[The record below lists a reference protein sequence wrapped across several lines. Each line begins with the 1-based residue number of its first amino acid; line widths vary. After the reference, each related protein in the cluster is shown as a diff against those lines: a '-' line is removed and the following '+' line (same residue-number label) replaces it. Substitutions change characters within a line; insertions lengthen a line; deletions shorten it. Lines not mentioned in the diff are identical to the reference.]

1 MIIVKLRRKAKV
13 APEPPS
19 MVNPS
24 TDLLIRR
31 TRSRYVLVM
40 LASKRARQLLKGAD
54 CKVPNHDNK
63 FVTNAF
69 EEIAQKKIRARLTI
83 ENEQQAI
90 ENIPQ
95 KQQSEEAAES
105 TVAAPMQ
112 IESFNLEDYADD
124 EDLYPRE

>member
-1 MIIVKLRRKAKV
+1 
-13 APEPPS
+13 

>member
-1 MIIVKLRRKAKV
+1 
-13 APEPPS
+13 

-40 LASKRARQLLKGAD
+40 LASKRARQLLKGAE

-69 EEIAQKKIRARLTI
+69 EEIAQKKIKARLTI

-90 ENIPQ
+90 DSVPFRHAQ
-95 KQQSEEAAES
+95 AES
-105 TVAAPMQ
+105 EAESETVAETPVTA
-112 IESFNLEDYADD
+112 INDDDFDFNAED
-124 EDLYPRE
+124 EDEIDGTDDTQEPADKEEE